1 MTPSATPAG
10 TVLDPGK
17 VRIGAGMKRRPAVP
31 ATTAASSVT
40 RPVPDATSAAD
51 IAALVADP
59 GTVRVGAGMRRA
71 IRGRQAN

>member
-1 MTPSATPAG
+1 MTPYATPAG

-31 ATTAASSVT
+31 ATTAAAPAVC
-40 RPVPDATSAAD
+40 PVPNATSAAEV
-51 IAALVADP
+51 AALVADP

-71 IRGRQAN
+71 IERRQAT